1 MCYTVI
7 AKTEIWEKAV
17 EDLKS
22 VIAKNIVDLRTGA
35 GMTQAELAEKLNYSD
50 KAVSKWE
57 RAESMPDITVLKT
70 IADMFGVMV
79 DYLLKVDHTFDKEQ
93 AVTVN
98 RRKRN
103 NRGIITGI
111 SIVFVW
117 FIATFV
123 FFILDTAT
131 NLRAHWL
138 CFVYAVPVSMIV
150 WLVFNSIWFNRRR
163 NFLIISLLM
172 WSLLAALCIT
182 LLKFGIWLLFVV
194 GVPGQVIILLWSR
207 IRTRSRRASKK

>member
-1 MCYTVI
+1 M
-7 AKTEIWEKAV
+7 

-22 VIAKNIVDLRTGA
+22 VIAKNIVDLRTGG

-57 RAESMPDITVLKT
+57 RAESLPDITVLKA
-70 IADMFGVMV
+70 IADLFGVTV
-79 DYLLKVDHTFDKEQ
+79 DYLLKVDHTQDKEQ

-131 NLRAHWL
+131 DTRAHWL
-138 CFVYAVPVSMIV
+138 CFIYAVPVSMIV
-150 WLVFNSIWFNRRR
+150 WLVLNSIWFNRRR
-163 NFLIISLLM
+163 NFLIISFLM

-182 LLKFGIWLLFVV
+182 LLKFKIWLLFVV
-194 GVPGQVIILLWSR
+194 GVPGQIIILLWSL